1 MSRDYQNQDN
11 ITKFEFLLS
20 LEGHIV
26 CQRFFNVRDHVDQA
40 RCSMDLHYYIKNIC
54 EDISHDL
61 KIKSSNYLC
70 ENQNYIL
77 NMDSVESDETKEK
90 EHFLMEIKLGDD
102 VFIQRIFPAYYYH
115 PKVRYTVDIRPK
127 LKIILSDLTDILS
140 SEELETTYLNYEL

>member
-1 MSRDYQNQDN
+1 
-11 ITKFEFLLS
+11 
-20 LEGHIV
+20 
-26 CQRFFNVRDHVDQA
+26 VRDHVDQA

-115 PKVRYTVDIRPK
+115 PKVRYTVDIRPR
-127 LKIILSDLTDILS
+127 LKTILSDLTDILS
-140 SEELETTYLNYEL
+140 TEELETKYLQYEL

>member
-102 VFIQRIFPAYYYH
+102 VFIQSIFPAYYYH
-115 PKVRYTVDIRPK
+115 PKVRYTVDIRPR
-127 LKIILSDLTDILS
+127 LKTILSDLTDILS
-140 SEELETTYLNYEL
+140 TEELETKYLQHEL

>member
-1 MSRDYQNQDN
+1 MKEQD
-11 ITKFEFLLS
+11 ITKVEFLLMCNDN
-20 LEGHIV
+20 IV
-26 CQRFFNVRDHVDQA
+26 VQRFFNVRDHIEQST
-40 RCSMDLHYYIKNIC
+40 RSLDLHYYIKNIC

-77 NMDSVESDETKEK
+77 NMESVESDETKEK

-115 PKVRYTVDIRPK
+115 PKVRYTVDIRPR
-127 LKIILSDLTDILS
+127 LKTILSDLTDILS
-140 SEELETTYLNYEL
+140 TEELETKYLQHEL

>member
-26 CQRFFNVRDHVDQA
+26 CQRFFNVRDHVEQA
-40 RCSMDLHYYIKNIC
+40 RRSMDLHYYIKNIS
-54 EDISHDL
+54 EDFMEDL

-77 NMDSVESDETKEK
+77 NLEAVDDMATLEK
-90 EHFLMEIKLGDD
+90 EHFLLEIKLGED
-102 VFIQRIFPAYYYH
+102 VFIQRQFPAYLYH
-115 PKVRYTVDIRPK
+115 PKARYTVDIRPR
-127 LKIILSDLTDILS
+127 LKRILSDLTDILS
-140 SEELETTYLNYEL
+140 SEELETSYLGHEL